1 MLGLIQTHLKKA
13 EEMPLLLVSWL
24 SLVAFED
31 LPEFSDMTGIPAE
44 HLIQSLLYR
53 LRRCVESRDN
63 NRAEEHLK
71 HTQKILTHLLLK
83 VDKEK
88 DRMIESGNIKLVF
101 KSSISVLTNI
111 CEITRLVQSYHAAV
125 LSYQLVLKLA
135 DMVDAKL
142 KKESSEDEFETLNKK
157 LLEDL
162 QSAQQRVIEW
172 RDELLHKP
180 LLMPSKTLSYPK
192 EIEMWD
198 SLLKVECSLEEV
210 SSSWRLT
217 VKKDL
222 KKRISKASEEDKVLV
237 CCLET
242 SMAAIRKSD
251 EVVQT
256 SFDELCH
263 SAIKEI
269 CQRKQEG
276 DLMRSLYSKM
286 KDPPVVVLSAVVVES
301 AARFRD
307 DSVVQL
313 LDPQSAMNYL
323 MSHCVTALQHLVESL
338 LQGHVTLGNLQTCL
352 KYRDQFKRLHQQC
365 MNLFITKIPP

>member
-31 LPEFSDMTGIPAE
+31 LPELSDMTGIPAE

-71 HTQKILTHLLLK
+71 
-83 VDKEK
+83 
-88 DRMIESGNIKLVF
+88 LVF
-101 KSSISVLTNI
+101 MSSISVLTNI

-172 RDELLHKP
+172 RDELLYKP

-192 EIEMWD
+192 EIELQRTDKMWD

-217 VKKDL
+217 LKKDL
-222 KKRISKASEEDKVLV
+222 KKRISK
-237 CCLET
+237 
-242 SMAAIRKSD
+242 
-251 EVVQT
+251 
-256 SFDELCH
+256 
-263 SAIKEI
+263 
-269 CQRKQEG
+269 
-276 DLMRSLYSKM
+276 
-286 KDPPVVVLSAVVVES
+286 P
-301 AARFRD
+301 
-307 DSVVQL
+307 
-313 LDPQSAMNYL
+313 
-323 MSHCVTALQHLVESL
+323 
-338 LQGHVTLGNLQTCL
+338 
-352 KYRDQFKRLHQQC
+352 
-365 MNLFITKIPP
+365 